1 MFRLFLF
8 PSLMRVIRE
17 GQEAPERADTA
28 PNPRFFKGL
37 RGAELPW
44 PEQVKEGHVLG
55 KRPSQ
60 GCFYSLRKKGM
71 SEEFGTGLFYLVE
84 GGEILRKNPKK
95 AAGVNSNIDSSEVSV
110 LRETPNPGNFKG
122 FSGFVPIPASSWIPL
137 IPSS

>member
-28 PNPRFFKGL
+28 PNPRVFKGL
-37 RGAELPW
+37 RGAEFPW

-71 SEEFGTGLFYLVE
+71 SEEFGAALFYLVE
-84 GGEILRKNPKK
+84 GWGNPTKK
-95 AAGVNSNIDSSEVSV
+95 
-110 LRETPNPGNFKG
+110 P
-122 FSGFVPIPASSWIPL
+122 
-137 IPSS
+137 